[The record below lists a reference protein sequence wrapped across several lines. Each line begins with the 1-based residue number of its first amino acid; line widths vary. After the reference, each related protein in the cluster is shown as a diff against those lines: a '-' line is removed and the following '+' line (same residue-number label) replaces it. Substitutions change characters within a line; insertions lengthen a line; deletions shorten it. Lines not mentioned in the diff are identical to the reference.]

1 MQAAALAGSEREFA
15 KLLAAAPPDGWHT
28 SGPLATWAAQ
38 WATEMMPL
46 AVEAHDRLVIAKSAS
61 KAPLAGQLDCSW
73 EVTLDPA
80 YEDWARD
87 RAKIQLA
94 KAGFRLAA
102 LLNAVFTP

>member
-1 MQAAALAGSEREFA
+1 MQAAALASSEREFA

-28 SGPLATWAAQ
+28 SGALATWAAQ

-46 AVEAHDRLVIAKSAS
+46 AVEAHDRLVIAKSPS
-61 KAPLAGQLDCSW
+61 KAPGRPAQLQLG
-73 EVTLDPA
+73 VTLDPA
-80 YEDWARD
+80 YEDWAKD